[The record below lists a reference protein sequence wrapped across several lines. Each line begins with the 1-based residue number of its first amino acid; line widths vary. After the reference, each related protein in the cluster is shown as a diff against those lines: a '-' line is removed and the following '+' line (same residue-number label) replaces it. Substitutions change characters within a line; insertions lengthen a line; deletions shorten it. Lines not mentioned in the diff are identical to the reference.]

1 MMVKDEL
8 REAMGYY
15 DPDIK
20 VDMEEDTMVVLA
32 AMEAVMVAVDTA
44 AMDPVSA
51 ADQVIQVMAVDSEAV
66 TRVKEDS
73 RVDTPEVTKAD

>member
-20 VDMEEDTMVVLA
+20 VDMEEDTMVVL
-32 AMEAVMVAVDTA
+32 AVMVAVDTA

-73 RVDTPEVTKAD
+73 RVDTPEVTKAG